1 MEGKPLSSPKTNSEP
16 KKPFTVLTP
25 INDDLL
31 HNILSRLPALSFA
44 SAACVSKSWNHLCNR
59 ILLSRPKLASALS
72 LNPSP
77 RIAVE
82 EVLEKVL
89 SEPIRPH
96 FAIASIGSGFSLID
110 AFRLI
115 TRKLGSRMPFII
127 STASGIIGRD
137 ALTNEFREVKWG
149 DIGGDLDDEVGYV
162 PAEDEN
168 NGIVLTVGCVPG
180 LKVDAIPLLRSV
192 KEPRVAM
199 VDKFVMDIKDYTAS
213 VSGCTSP
220 VGIIM
225 FGEGLADMK
234 PVIDALDYALPMETV
249 IVGDERGRFLY
260 KSGTESRNVCGS
272 TKYLTDAVALV
283 FAMDRDESVGNIQ
296 FHIALSSGV
305 SAVGPIHKAASVKEN
320 CSDRTTWL
328 TARRELREG
337 LREVLD
343 GQRILDNIN
352 DELENRIESPDL
364 YIGVTKRRKCCVG
377 SEKPRSI
384 TSLAFHGVIGAD
396 EEYLYVNGINIR
408 TGDYFQFYH
417 SDPTTA
423 LSTCSDASSN
433 LKRLKVD
440 GNSSNGCRPRAVAV
454 NIANKEVFGGFIFSC
469 SGRGES
475 FFGRPNVDST
485 PFTENFP
492 GVPLAGIYCGGEI
505 GRGFSSLI
513 GEGNK
518 EGSVHCSLHVYSS
531 VYLVMSY
538 TTARLEH

>member
-1 MEGKPLSSPKTNSEP
+1 
-16 KKPFTVLTP
+16 
-25 INDDLL
+25 
-31 HNILSRLPALSFA
+31 
-44 SAACVSKSWNHLCNR
+44 
-59 ILLSRPKLASALS
+59 
-72 LNPSP
+72 
-77 RIAVE
+77 
-82 EVLEKVL
+82 
-89 SEPIRPH
+89 
-96 FAIASIGSGFSLID
+96 
-110 AFRLI
+110 
-115 TRKLGSRMPFII
+115 
-127 STASGIIGRD
+127 
-137 ALTNEFREVKWG
+137 
-149 DIGGDLDDEVGYV
+149 
-162 PAEDEN
+162 
-168 NGIVLTVGCVPG
+168 
-180 LKVDAIPLLRSV
+180 
-192 KEPRVAM
+192 M

-249 IVGDERGRFLY
+249 IVGNERGCFLY
-260 KSGTESRNVCGS
+260 KSGDESRNVCGS
-272 TKYLTDAVALV
+272 AKYLSDAVALV

-305 SAVGPIHKAASVKEN
+305 SAVGPIHKAASVREN
-320 CSDRTTWL
+320 CSDCTTWL
-328 TARRELREG
+328 TARREG
-337 LREVLD
+337 QREVLD
-343 GQRILDNIN
+343 GQRILDDIN

-377 SEKPRSI
+377 SEKPGSI
-384 TSLAFHGVIGAD
+384 TSLAFHGVKGAD

-433 LKRLKVD
+433 LKSLKVD
-440 GNSSNGCRPRAVAV
+440 GNSSNGRRPRAVAV

-469 SGRGES
+469 AGRGES
-475 FFGRPNVDST
+475 FFGRPSVDST

-505 GRGFSSLI
+505 GRGLSSLI
-513 GEGNK
+513 EEGNK
-518 EGSVHCSLHVYSS
+518 EGSVHCSLHVYST